1 MQWLKTASIDDII
14 KSLPP
19 EYYQADE
26 KLYRKSLENNLSAFQ
41 WDGIV
46 TNAAVKNVWES
57 IAVLEPEFRDAKVDF
72 EKTYDN
78 ALVERALA
86 KYRAPLM
93 Q

>member
-1 MQWLKTASIDDII
+1 MQWLKTASIDEII
-14 KSLPP
+14 KSLPV

-26 KLYRKSLENNLSAFQ
+26 KLYRKSLEKNLAAFQ

-46 TNAAVKNVWES
+46 SGDAVRNVWKS
-57 IAVLEPEFRDAKVDF
+57 ISILEPELKDAKVDY

-78 ALVERALA
+78 AIVEQALA
-86 KYRAPLM
+86 KWKAPLA